1 MGVIRNRQGL
11 LGGSCSGPWKRGST
25 STHIPRF
32 DQMKKRLYQKSDTCQ
47 LSFDFMFRNQRLL
60 QDHTCNTVKN
70 DFSIHSYSLDSCQP
84 TFRLYHTSPHFRSQV
99 SKFHHMLVIYI
110 YIYITFPSFA
120 RKIQDVFT
128 PPGLQRFFFGRRRR
142 S

>member
-110 YIYITFPSFA
+110 YIYYISIFCQKNPGCLH
-120 RKIQDVFT
+120 
-128 PPGLQRFFFGRRRR
+128 PPWAPALFFGRRRR